1 MQDRDNLEKFVA
13 ENREAFDDR
22 LPNRDIWSAIDQDLR
37 AQVQPPTRTAWYWK
51 VAVILLLGAVSFL
64 LFDKYSVQT
73 ETLTDLESAEESNVE
88 KFEDL
93 ESFYASIINRKRI
106 KLDEELVSNSEHY
119 NYIEADLQE
128 LNELYADLKEMFLE
142 SQPSDEL
149 LDRLLHLLRQKIHLI
164 NSQLDIIGTE
174 KIKASSREVDLTT

>member
-1 MQDRDNLEKFVA
+1 MQGKDNLEKFVA

-22 LPNRDIWSAIDQDLR
+22 MPGEELWSSIDKDLR
-37 AQVQPPTRTAWYWK
+37 TQVVAKTAWYWK
-51 VAVILLLGAVSFL
+51 AAVVVLLGAVSFL
-64 LFDKYSVQT
+64 LFDKYSVENQT
-73 ETLTDLESAEESNVE
+73 LAELESAEVSNID

-93 ESFYASIINRKRI
+93 ESFYTSIISQKQV
-106 KLDEELVSNSEHY
+106 KLNEELENNDEVY
-119 NYIEADLQE
+119 NYVEADLEE
-128 LNELYADLKEMFLE
+128 LNELYSDLKELFLE

-174 KIKASSREVDLTT
+174 KVPESMKETNYSI

>member
-1 MQDRDNLEKFVA
+1 MQGKDNLEKFVA

-22 LPNRDIWSAIDQDLR
+22 MPGEELWSSIDKVLR
-37 AQVQPPTRTAWYWK
+37 TQVVAKTAWYWK
-51 VAVILLLGAVSFL
+51 AAVVVLLGAVSFL
-64 LFDKYSVQT
+64 LFDKYSVENQT
-73 ETLTDLESAEESNVE
+73 LAELESAEVSNID

-93 ESFYASIINRKRI
+93 ESFYTSIISQKQV
-106 KLDEELVSNSEHY
+106 KLNEELENNDEVY
-119 NYIEADLQE
+119 NYVEADLEE
-128 LNELYADLKEMFLE
+128 LNELYSDLKELFLE

-174 KIKASSREVDLTT
+174 KVPESMKETNYSI

>member
-1 MQDRDNLEKFVA
+1 MQGKDNLEKFVA
-13 ENREAFDDR
+13 ENREALDDR
-22 LPNRDIWSAIDQDLR
+22 MPNRDVWSAIDQDLR
-37 AQVQPPTRTAWYWK
+37 TEIKFQTAWYWK
-51 VAVILLLGAVSFL
+51 VAVVVLLGAVSFL

-73 ETLTDLESAEESNVE
+73 QTLADIESLEVSNVD

-93 ESFYASIINRKRI
+93 ESFYTSIISQKET
-106 KLDEELVSNSEHY
+106 KLNEELAQNREYY
-119 NYIEADLQE
+119 NYIETDLEE
-128 LNELYADLKEMFLE
+128 LNELYTDLKELFLE

-174 KIKASSREVDLTT
+174 KVPSVKSDLSI